1 MNRPSRWLRKM
12 AGFAGGLLAA
22 AILFEIYLRI
32 AEATPLW
39 RVLPAAEVSL
49 YGPDPQT
56 GYALRPDVEGP
67 WLTENRT
74 RVRISAQGLRDHD
87 TAYVKPPEMYRI
99 AIAGDSITEALQVEL
114 DATFA
119 MLLEKRYQEA
129 GIPVETVNL
138 GLSGAV
144 PAVQL
149 ARMAVLGRRFEPDL
163 MLFVINASDL
173 VAPGMA
179 DDSSFPGYVRAGDE
193 AYRLSYRFRER
204 RSYRF
209 RTSLM
214 GQTYYWAM
222 DHSRLMRV
230 VNARRNQGFGG
241 ATVSGSARSAECSG
255 GQASTL
261 GVLADDGFTDTDKGR
276 ILDAFIRDVAALAN
290 TEDIPA
296 AIALRGL
303 GHPCLARDRALKQK
317 VESFLLTRLD
327 DAGIALLDMDREIE
341 TALAR
346 HGNHVSTRDLYGF
359 GAHLGRGHLNEFGH
373 QIFSDALIAGL
384 SPLLNKKNQDRSK
397 NIGIQPSIPD

>member
-1 MNRPSRWLRKM
+1 MNRPSRWLRNM

-49 YGPDPQT
+49 YGPDPHT

-87 TAYVKPPEMYRI
+87 TAYAKPPEMYRI

-119 MLLEKRYQEA
+119 MLLEKRYREA
-129 GIPVETVNL
+129 GMPVETVNL

-149 ARMAVLGRRFEPDL
+149 ARMAVLGKRFEPDL
-163 MLFVINASDL
+163 MLFVINVGDL
-173 VAPGMA
+173 VAPVMA
-179 DDSSFPGYVRAGDE
+179 DDSSFPGYVRAGDG

-214 GQTYYWAM
+214 GQAYYRAM

-241 ATVSGSARSAECSG
+241 TTVAGSARSAECSG
-255 GQASTL
+255 GQASAL
-261 GVLADDGFTDTDKGR
+261 AVLADDGFTDTDKGR
-276 ILDAFIRDVAALAN
+276 ILAAFIRDIAALAK
-290 TEDIPA
+290 TEGIPA

-303 GHPCLARDRALKQK
+303 THPCLAQDRVLKEK
-317 VESFLLTRLD
+317 VELFLFSRFT
-327 DAGIALLDMDREIE
+327 DAGVVLLDMDKEIE
-341 TALAR
+341 RALAR
-346 HGNHVSTRDLYGF
+346 HGDHLSIRDLYGF
-359 GAHLGRGHLNEFGH
+359 GARIGEGHLNEFGH
-373 QIFSDALIAGL
+373 QIYADALTAGL
-384 SPLLNKKNQDRSK
+384 NQLIIKINQDRSK